1 MITSIA
7 ANHAKGKS
15 AQDKIFGANAAAV
28 AAAAKYGADKVTNAT
43 IGAILDEDEKL
54 VCLPTIEKVYRGL
67 ATNEL
72 IAYAPISGLPDYLE
86 KVITA
91 AFGTSRPEGY
101 IAAVATAGGTG
112 VIHHTIW
119 NYMDAGETALTSDWY
134 WGPYKVV
141 YRGLATNE
149 LIAYAP
155 ISGLPDYLEKVITA
169 AFGTS
174 RPEGYIAAVATAGG
188 TGVIHHTI
196 WNYMDAGETA
206 LTSDWYWGPYKVLC
220 QDMGRKLDTYKM
232 LDENNK
238 YNLPALKA
246 KVNEILGKQKSLLLM
261 INTPAHNPTGYS
273 LSEEDL
279 QGVIDIIKEATA
291 GTDKTVTLLLDVAY
305 IDYAGEKEEVRKI
318 FKKLSNLP
326 ANILSIVAYS
336 MSKGFTLYGQRTGAM
351 IGVSSSKEII
361 EEFAAINQ
369 YTSRAT
375 WSNINRPA
383 MKTLANIY
391 SDPELL
397 AATEKERD
405 DYYQMIK
412 ARADL
417 FTKEAE
423 ECGLPMLPYVAGFFL
438 SIPAKNPDAICDK
451 LHEDNIF
458 AVPLAA
464 GVRIAVCAVPLK
476 KIAGMAAKVQA
487 AMQAVEK

>member
-1 MITSIA
+1 M
-7 ANHAKGKS
+7 
-15 AQDKIFGANAAAV
+15 
-28 AAAAKYGADKVTNAT
+28 
-43 IGAILDEDEKL
+43 
-54 VCLPTIEKVYRGL
+54 
-67 ATNEL
+67 
-72 IAYAPISGLPDYLE
+72 
-86 KVITA
+86 
-91 AFGTSRPEGY
+91 
-101 IAAVATAGGTG
+101 
-112 VIHHTIW
+112 
-119 NYMDAGETALTSDWY
+119 
-134 WGPYKVV
+134 
-141 YRGLATNE
+141 
-149 LIAYAP
+149 
-155 ISGLPDYLEKVITA
+155 
-169 AFGTS
+169 
-174 RPEGYIAAVATAGG
+174 
-188 TGVIHHTI
+188 
-196 WNYMDAGETA
+196 
-206 LTSDWYWGPYKVLC
+206 
-220 QDMGRKLDTYKM
+220 
-232 LDENNK
+232 
-238 YNLPALKA
+238 PA
-246 KVNEILGKQKSLLLM
+246 
-261 INTPAHNPTGYS
+261 
-273 LSEEDL
+273 
-279 QGVIDIIKEATA
+279 
-291 GTDKTVTLLLDVAY
+291 
-305 IDYAGEKEEVRKI
+305 EKEEVRKI

-391 SDPELL
+391 SDSELL